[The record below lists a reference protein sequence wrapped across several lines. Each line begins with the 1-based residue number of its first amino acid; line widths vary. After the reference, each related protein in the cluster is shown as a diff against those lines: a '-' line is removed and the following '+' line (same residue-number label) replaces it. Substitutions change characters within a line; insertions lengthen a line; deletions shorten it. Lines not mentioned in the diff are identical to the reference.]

1 MNTVMQRLREFMVG
15 RYGNDVLNT
24 VLFATGAF
32 LSVVMS
38 LFRVPFGGLISLIPY
53 GFAIYRMLSKN
64 YTKRN
69 AENAKFLEMSAPWR
83 TFLMKKFRQFQDKD
97 HRYYSCPKCHNTL
110 RVPKGRGKIKISC
123 PHCSKEFI
131 KRT

>member
-1 MNTVMQRLREFMVG
+1 MNSVMQKLREFMVG

-32 LSVVMS
+32 LSLVMS

-64 YTKRN
+64 YTKRS
-69 AENAKFLEMSAPWR
+69 AENAKFLDLSAPWR
-83 TFLMKKFRQFQDKD
+83 AFLMKKFRQFQDKD
-97 HRYYSCPKCHNTL
+97 HRYYSCPRCHNTL

-131 KRT
+131 KKT

>member
-1 MNTVMQRLREFMVG
+1 MNGIMQKLREFMVG

-32 LSVVMS
+32 LSLVMS

-53 GFAIYRMLSKN
+53 GFAIYRMLSRN
-64 YTKRN
+64 YTKRS
-69 AENAKFLEMSAPWR
+69 AENAKFLDLSAPWR
-83 TFLMKKFRQFQDKD
+83 AFLMKKFRQFQDKD
-97 HRYYSCPKCHNTL
+97 HRYYSCPRCHNTL
-110 RVPKGRGKIKISC
+110 RVPKGRGKIKITC

>member
-1 MNTVMQRLREFMVG
+1 MNGIMEKIRQLMAG
-15 RYGNDVLNT
+15 RYGNDFLNAA
-24 VLFATGAF
+24 LFIFGAVI
-32 LSVVMS
+32 SVVCS
-38 LFRVPFGGLISLIPY
+38 LFRIPFGSLISFIPY
-53 GFAIYRMLSKN
+53 GIALYRMLSKN
-64 YTKRN
+64 YAKRS
-69 AENAKFLEMSAPWR
+69 AENARFLELSKPWR
-83 TFLMKKFRQFQDKD
+83 DFLMKKFRQLQDKD

>member
-1 MNTVMQRLREFMVG
+1 MNGIMEKIRQLMAG
-15 RYGNDVLNT
+15 RYGNDFLNA
-24 VLFATGAF
+24 VLFIFGAVI
-32 LSVVMS
+32 SVVCS
-38 LFRVPFGGLISLIPY
+38 LFRIPFGSLISFIPY
-53 GFAIYRMLSKN
+53 GIALYRMLSKD
-64 YTKRN
+64 YTKRS
-69 AENAKFLEMSAPWR
+69 AENARFLELSKPWR
-83 TFLMKKFRQFQDKD
+83 DFLMKKFRQLQDKD

>member
-32 LSVVMS
+32 LSVIMS

-64 YTKRN
+64 YTKRS

-83 TFLMKKFRQFQDKD
+83 AFLMKKFRQFQDKD

>member
-1 MNTVMQRLREFMVG
+1 MNSVMQKLREFMVG

-32 LSVVMS
+32 LSLVMS

-64 YTKRN
+64 YTKRS
-69 AENAKFLEMSAPWR
+69 AENAKFLDLSAPWR
-83 TFLMKKFRQFQDKD
+83 AFLMKKFRQFQDND
-97 HRYYSCPKCHNTL
+97 HRYYSCPRCHNTL

-131 KRT
+131 KKT

>member
-1 MNTVMQRLREFMVG
+1 MNGIMEKIRQLMAG
-15 RYGNDVLNT
+15 RYGNDFLNAG
-24 VLFATGAF
+24 LFIFGAVI
-32 LSVVMS
+32 SVVCS
-38 LFRVPFGGLISLIPY
+38 LFRIPFGSLISFIPY
-53 GFAIYRMLSKN
+53 GIALYRMLSKD
-64 YTKRN
+64 YTKRS
-69 AENAKFLEMSAPWR
+69 AENARFLELSKPWR
-83 TFLMKKFRQFQDKD
+83 DFLMKKFRQLQDKD

>member
-69 AENAKFLEMSAPWR
+69 AENVKFLEMSAPWR